1 MNLQTLEKYYEE
13 GWLIKQ
19 THPNLPLTIWNYSQ
33 ATQYEGKWDEI
44 TLQCRGLV
52 TMDETGEVVARPFK
66 KFFNMEEGM
75 HTPTERYDV
84 YNKMDGSLIITFYY
98 QGSWIF
104 ATRGSFTSD
113 QAQAASKLFYKE
125 YGSNGMNIDTTYLF
139 EFTAK
144 WNRVVID
151 YGDREELTL
160 LGGIRT
166 ENGVEAPWW
175 HLDTV
180 SQLNGIPLVQKYDA
194 IEDYTKLKEMIGN
207 NAEGFVIR
215 FSNGDRMKI
224 KGEEYLRLHKI
235 MTEIS
240 TKSVWECL
248 SQGDDI
254 YELLEDVP
262 DEFFNKVEE
271 YVDELI
277 SQYMLLEA
285 EYNWIFNK
293 LRTIEDRAEF
303 AQKAK
308 SYKYPQLLFK
318 MLDEKD
324 YSETLWRIIK
334 PEFRKL

>member
-1 MNLQTLEKYYEE
+1 MNLETLHKYKED
-13 GWLIKQ
+13 GLLRCQ
-19 THPNLPLTIWNYSQ
+19 THPTLPLTIWNY
-33 ATQYEGKWDEI
+33 TEKVQYEKLWDEV
-44 TLQCRGLV
+44 TLACRGLV

-84 YNKMDGSLIITFYY
+84 YNKMDGSLIIAFQMY
-98 QGSWIF
+98 GSWLF

-125 YGSNGMNIDTTYLF
+125 YGCNGMNSDTTYLF

-160 LGGIRT
+160 LGGIRS
-166 ENGVEAPWW
+166 EDGVEAPWW

-180 SQLNGIPLVQKYDA
+180 AQLNGIPLVQRHDS
-194 IEDYTKLKEMIGN
+194 IEDYTKLKEMIFPDE
-207 NAEGFVIR
+207 EGYVIR

-235 MTEIS
+235 MTEVS
-240 TKSVWECL
+240 TTGIWESL
-248 SQGDDI
+248 KNGDDI
-254 YELLEDVP
+254 AELLKDVP
-262 DEFFNKVEE
+262 DEFYDKIDEYVEE
-271 YVDELI
+271 LV
-277 SQYMLLEA
+277 SQYIMLEA

-293 LRTIEDRAEF
+293 LRGIEDRAKF
-303 AQKAK
+303 AEVAK
-308 SYKYPQLLFK
+308 KFKYPQLLFK
-318 MLDEKD
+318 MLDGSD
-324 YSETLWRIIK
+324 YSEAIWRIIK
-334 PEFRKL
+334 PEWKRL

>member
-1 MNLQTLEKYYEE
+1 M
-13 GWLIKQ
+13 G
-19 THPNLPLTIWNYSQ
+19 
-33 ATQYEGKWDEI
+33 GKNRI
-44 TLQCRGLV
+44 
-52 TMDETGEVVARPFK
+52 VV
-66 KFFNMEEGM
+66 
-75 HTPTERYDV
+75 
-84 YNKMDGSLIITFYY
+84 
-98 QGSWIF
+98 
-104 ATRGSFTSD
+104 
-113 QAQAASKLFYKE
+113 
-125 YGSNGMNIDTTYLF
+125 
-139 EFTAK
+139 
-144 WNRVVID
+144 D
-151 YGDREELTL
+151 YGDYEGLVL
-160 LGGIRT
+160 LGAFDTKTGIEESR
-166 ENGVEAPWW
+166 ENLEK
-175 HLDTV
+175 LD
-180 SQLNGIPLVQKYDA
+180 GFELVQKYDA

-271 YVDELI
+271 YVDELT

-303 AQKAK
+303 AQKTK

-318 MLDEKD
+318 MLDGKD

-334 PEFRKL
+334 PEYKKL